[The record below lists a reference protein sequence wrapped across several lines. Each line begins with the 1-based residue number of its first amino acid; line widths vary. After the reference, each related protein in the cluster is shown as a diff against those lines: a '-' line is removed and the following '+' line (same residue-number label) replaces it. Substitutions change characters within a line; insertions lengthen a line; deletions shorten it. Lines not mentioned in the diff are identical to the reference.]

1 MKPLQPTKLK
11 IGQALGVA
19 EGFADTYNWVVDAT
33 DNLHGDGTYIS
44 VNKTIPESPEIQ
56 LNIDAVANL
65 LDGISGGCSCEM
77 SAYYNTGY
85 KLATFDNGRTQTDI
99 YAPSSGGYV
108 SSYTTL
114 SGNVPGSQK
123 ISGDVV
129 FEAMTSSN
137 VSVETVV

>member
-65 LDGISGGCSCEM
+65 LDGISGG
-77 SAYYNTGY
+77 
-85 KLATFDNGRTQTDI
+85 
-99 YAPSSGGYV
+99 YV